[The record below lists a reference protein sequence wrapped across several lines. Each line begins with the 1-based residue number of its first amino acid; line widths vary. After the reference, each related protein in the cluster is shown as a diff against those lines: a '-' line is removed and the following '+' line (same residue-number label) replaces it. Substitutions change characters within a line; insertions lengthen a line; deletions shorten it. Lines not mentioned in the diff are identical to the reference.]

1 MSKSAFDKIAAG
13 MGDALAYAAGEAD
26 VAQFSV
32 HIPTQVDVKKI
43 RGRLKMTQSAFAK
56 KFGFSLGRVR
66 DWEQGRFPVDAPSR
80 VLLTVIEKEP
90 EAVVRALSAA

>member
-1 MSKSAFDKIAAG
+1 MTKSAFDKIAAG

-26 VAQFSV
+26 AAQFNV
-32 HIPTQVDVKKI
+32 YIPAQVDVKKI
-43 RGRLKMTQSAFAK
+43 RGRLKMTQPVFAK

-80 VLLTVIEKEP
+80 VLLTIIEKEP